1 MGHREA
7 LDKLFTQVLGLS
19 GMENHEIAAVFEEIA
34 SLMRIVQDDP
44 KWQFKAVAYE
54 RAKRSI
60 ESYPERLEDMARD
73 PDRKLSEVPGVGA
86 DLAGKIRELLDT
98 GQCQYHQDQL
108 KKIPRTLLD
117 LLQLQSVGPQKVRLF
132 YHELNIKTIEEL
144 EAAAKAGRLRELPG
158 MNEKSEQNILK
169 AIEALHRVSGRFRL
183 DTAWETAEELDAY
196 LRQFRGVE
204 RVTPAGSLRRGRE
217 TVGDL
222 DLLVTGRNL
231 GGLAEHF
238 VKFPRVAQVLVKGE
252 DKASAKLA
260 NGMQVDVRMLAPES
274 YGAALQYFTGSKE
287 HNVALRDRAKRRG
300 WKLSEYGLFEGEKVL
315 ASRAEEEIYQK
326 LGLSWIPAELR
337 ENLGEVEA
345 AEKGELPKL
354 VELSD
359 IRGDLQMHTTA
370 SDGHNSVEEMA
381 VAAKELSYRYILI
394 TDHSKA
400 VTIANGLD
408 ETRALENIQRV
419 KAARKKVKGIEI
431 WAGAEVD
438 ILGDGRLDYP
448 DEVLRQFDI
457 VLASI
462 HSRMTQPFEEMTE
475 RILRALENP
484 YVRILGHPTG
494 RQILRREPFNFDI
507 EKVFH
512 AAQRLG
518 VILELNA
525 HPERL
530 DLCDRHVKLAH
541 DKGMKIILSTD
552 AHRTEHFKLMRY
564 GVVTA
569 RRGWMEKSDILNTY
583 PSEKLLSSLRKLPAE
598 Q

>member
-1 MGHREA
+1 
-7 LDKLFTQVLGLS
+7 
-19 GMENHEIAAVFEEIA
+19 MENHEIAAVFEEIA

-60 ESYPERLEDMARD
+60 ESYPERLEDMAHD
-73 PDRKLSEVPGVGA
+73 PNRKLTEVPGVGV
-86 DLAGKIRELLDT
+86 DLANKIHELLDT

-132 YHELNIKTIEEL
+132 YRELNITTMGEL

-169 AIEALHRVSGRFRL
+169 AVEALHRVTGRFRL
-183 DTAWETAEELDAY
+183 DTVSELAEELDAY
-196 LRQFRGVE
+196 LRQFRDVE
-204 RVTPAGSLRRGRE
+204 RVTAAGSLRRGRE

-231 GGLAEHF
+231 GGLADHF
-238 VKFPRVAQVLVKGE
+238 VKFPRIGQVLVKGE

-260 NGMQVDVRMLAPES
+260 NSLQVDMRMLAPES

-315 ASRAEEEIYQK
+315 ASQTEEEIYGK
-326 LGLSWIPAELR
+326 LGLAWIPPELR

-345 AEKGELPKL
+345 AEKGELPGL
-354 VELSD
+354 VELSH

-381 VAAKELSYRYILI
+381 AAAKQLGYRYILI

-408 ETRALENIQRV
+408 EQRALEHIKRIR
-419 KAARKKVKGIEI
+419 AAGKKVKGIEI
-431 WAGAEVD
+431 WAGTEVD
-438 ILGDGRLDYP
+438 ILGDGKLDYP
-448 DEVLRQFDI
+448 DEVLSQFDI

-462 HSRMTQPFEEMTE
+462 HSRMTQPFEEMTA
-475 RILRALENP
+475 RILKALENP

-494 RQILRREPFNFDI
+494 RQILRREPFSFDI
-507 EKVFH
+507 EKVFR
-512 AAQRLG
+512 AAQKLG

-525 HPERL
+525 NPERL
-530 DLCDRHVKLAH
+530 DLCDRHAKLAH
-541 DKGMKIILSTD
+541 DKGMKIIISTD
-552 AHRTEHFKLMRY
+552 AHRPEHFKLMRY

-569 RRGWMEKSDILNTY
+569 RRGWTEKADVLNTY
-583 PSEKLLSSLRKLPAE
+583 PPEKLLSSLRKLPA
-598 Q
+598 

>member
-1 MGHREA
+1 
-7 LDKLFTQVLGLS
+7 
-19 GMENHEIAAVFEEIA
+19 MENHEIAAVFEEIA

-73 PDRKLSEVPGVGA
+73 PNRKLSEVPGVGE
-86 DLAGKIRELLDT
+86 DLARKIHELLDS
-98 GQCQYHQDQL
+98 GQCQYHQEQL

-117 LLQLQSVGPQKVRLF
+117 LLQLQSVGPQKARLF
-132 YHELNIKTIEEL
+132 YRELNIKTIEEL
-144 EAAAKAGRLRELPG
+144 EAAAKAGRLRELPS

-196 LRQFRGVE
+196 LRQFGGVE

-222 DLLVTGRNL
+222 DLLVTGLNL

-252 DKASAKLA
+252 DKASAKLS

-300 WKLSEYGLFEGEKVL
+300 WKLSEYGLFEGEKVV
-315 ASRAEEEIYQK
+315 ASRTEEEIYQK
-326 LGLSWIPAELR
+326 LGLAWIPAELR

-345 AEKGELPKL
+345 AENGALPKL

-359 IRGDLQMHTTA
+359 MRGDLQMHTTA

-381 VAAKELSYRYILI
+381 AEAKQLGYSYILI

-408 ETRALENIQRV
+408 EPRALENIQRV

-431 WAGAEVD
+431 WAGTEVD
-438 ILGDGRLDYP
+438 ILADGRLDYP
-448 DEVLRQFDI
+448 DEVLREFDI

-462 HSRMTQPFEEMTE
+462 HSRMTQPFEEMTG
-475 RILRALENP
+475 RLLKALENP

-494 RQILRREPFNFDI
+494 RQLLRREPFSFDV

-512 AAQRLG
+512 TAQRLG

-530 DLCDRHVKLAH
+530 DLCDRHVKLAR
-541 DKGMKIILSTD
+541 DKGMKIVVSTD

-569 RRGWMEKSDILNTY
+569 RRGWMEKRGILNTY
-583 PSEKLLSSLRKLPAE
+583 PPEKLLASLRKLPA
-598 Q
+598 

>member
-1 MGHREA
+1 
-7 LDKLFTQVLGLS
+7 
-19 GMENHEIAAVFEEIA
+19 MENHEIAAVFEEIA

-54 RAKRSI
+54 RAKRSV
-60 ESYPERLEDMARD
+60 ESYPERLEDLARD
-73 PDRKLSEVPGVGA
+73 PNRKLTEVPGVGG
-86 DLAGKIRELLDT
+86 DLASKIHELLNT

-117 LLQLQSVGPQKVRLF
+117 VLQLQSVGPQKVRLF
-132 YHELNIKTIEEL
+132 YRELNIRTMEEL
-144 EAAAKAGRLRELPG
+144 KAAAKAGRLRELPG

-169 AIEALHRVSGRFRL
+169 AIEVLHRVSGRFRL
-183 DTAWETAEELDAY
+183 DTASEMADELDAY

-204 RVTPAGSLRRGRE
+204 SVTPAGSLRRGRE
-217 TVGDL
+217 TVADL
-222 DLLVTGRNL
+222 DLLVTGRGL
-231 GGLAEHF
+231 GGLADHF
-238 VKFPRVAQVLVKGE
+238 LKFPRIGQILVKGE

-260 NGMQVDVRMLAPES
+260 NGMQVDVRMLPPES

-300 WKLSEYGLFEGEKVL
+300 WKLSEYGLFEGEKVI
-315 ASRAEEEIYQK
+315 ASQTEEEIYSK
-326 LGLSWIPAELR
+326 LDLAWIPPELR
-337 ENLGEVEA
+337 ENLGEVES

-381 VAAKELSYRYILI
+381 AAANRLGYRYILI

-408 ETRALENIQRV
+408 EQRALEHIKRI
-419 KAARKKVKGIEI
+419 KAAGKKVKGIEI
-431 WAGAEVD
+431 WAGTEVD
-438 ILGDGRLDYP
+438 ILGDGTLDYP
-448 DEVLRQFDI
+448 DAVLSQFDI

-462 HSRMTQPFEEMTE
+462 HSRMTQPFDEMTA
-475 RILRALENP
+475 RILKALENP

-494 RQILRREPFNFDI
+494 RYILRREPFSFDI
-507 EKVFH
+507 EKVFQ
-512 AAQRLG
+512 AAQKLG

-525 HPERL
+525 NPERL
-530 DLCDRHVKLAH
+530 DLCDRHAKLAH
-541 DKGMKIILSTD
+541 DKGMKVIISTD
-552 AHRTEHFKLMRY
+552 AHRPEHFKLMRY
-564 GVVTA
+564 GVLTA
-569 RRGWMEKSDILNTY
+569 RRGWTEKKDVLNTH
-583 PSEKLLSSLRKLPAE
+583 PPEKLLSSLRKLPA
-598 Q
+598 

>member
-1 MGHREA
+1 
-7 LDKLFTQVLGLS
+7 
-19 GMENHEIAAVFEEIA
+19 MENHEIAAVFEEIA
-34 SLMRIVQDDP
+34 SLMRIVQDDA

-73 PDRKLSEVPGVGA
+73 PSRQLTVVPGVGE
-86 DLAGKIRELLDT
+86 DLAKKIHELLDT

-117 LLQLQSVGPQKVRLF
+117 LLRLQSVGPQKVRLF
-132 YHELNIKTIEEL
+132 YNALTIKTIEEL
-144 EAAAKAGRLRELPG
+144 DAAARAGRLRELPG

-183 DTAWETAEELDAY
+183 DTAWETAEELETY

-231 GGLAEHF
+231 GGLADHF
-238 VKFPRVAQVLVKGE
+238 LKFSRIGQVLVKGE

-287 HNVALRDRAKRRG
+287 HNVALRERAKRKG

-315 ASRAEEEIYQK
+315 ASRTEEDIYQK
-326 LGLSWIPAELR
+326 LGLPWIPPELR

-345 AEKGELPKL
+345 AEK
-354 VELSD
+354 D
-359 IRGDLQMHTTA
+359 IRGDLQMHSRA

-381 VAAKELSYRYILI
+381 VAAKDLGYRYILI

-408 ETRALENIQRV
+408 ESRALENIERV
-419 KAARKKVKGIEI
+419 KVARKKVKGIEI
-431 WAGAEVD
+431 WAGTEVD

-448 DEVLRQFDI
+448 DEVLKEFDI

-475 RILRALENP
+475 RILKALENP

-494 RQILRREPFNFDI
+494 RQILRREPLNFDI

-512 AAQRLG
+512 AAQKLG

-541 DKGMKIILSTD
+541 DKDMKIIISTD
-552 AHRTEHFKLMRY
+552 AHRPEHFKLMRY

-569 RRGWMEKSDILNTY
+569 RRGWMEKSDILNSY
-583 PSEKLLSSLRKLPAE
+583 PPEKLLALLRKLPA
-598 Q
+598 

>member
-1 MGHREA
+1 
-7 LDKLFTQVLGLS
+7 
-19 GMENHEIAAVFEEIA
+19 MENHEIASVFEEIA

-60 ESYPERLEDMARD
+60 ESYPERLEDMAHD
-73 PDRKLSEVPGVGA
+73 PNRKLTEVPGVGA
-86 DLAGKIRELLDT
+86 DLASKIYELLNT

-132 YHELNIKTIEEL
+132 YHELNIKTTEEL

-169 AIEALHRVSGRFRL
+169 AIEALHRVTGRFRL
-183 DTAWETAEELDAY
+183 DTVSELAEELDAH

-231 GGLAEHF
+231 GGLADHF
-238 VKFPRVAQVLVKGE
+238 LKFPRIGQVLVKGE
-252 DKASAKLA
+252 DKASGKLS
-260 NGMQVDVRMLAPES
+260 NGLQVDVRMLAPES

-315 ASRAEEEIYQK
+315 ASQTEEEIYAK
-326 LGLSWIPAELR
+326 LALAWIPPELR
-337 ENLGEVEA
+337 ENQGEVEA
-345 AEKGELPKL
+345 AETGQLPKL

-370 SDGHNSVEEMA
+370 SDGHNTVEEMA
-381 VAAKELSYRYILI
+381 AAAKQLGYRYILI

-408 ETRALENIQRV
+408 EQRALEHIKRIR
-419 KAARKKVKGIEI
+419 AAGKKVKGIEI
-431 WAGAEVD
+431 WAGTEVD
-438 ILGDGRLDYP
+438 ILGDGTLDYP
-448 DEVLRQFDI
+448 DEVLSQFDI

-462 HSRMTQPFEEMTE
+462 HSRMTQSFEEMTT
-475 RILRALENP
+475 RILKALENP
-484 YVRILGHPTG
+484 FVRILGHPTG
-494 RQILRREPFNFDI
+494 RQILRREPFSFDI
-507 EKVFH
+507 EKVFL
-512 AAQRLG
+512 AAQKLG

-525 HPERL
+525 NPERL

-541 DKGMKIILSTD
+541 DRGMKIIISTD
-552 AHRTEHFKLMRY
+552 AHRPEHFKLMRY

-569 RRGWMEKSDILNTY
+569 RRGWMEKRDVLNTQ
-583 PSEKLLSSLRKLPAE
+583 PPEKLLASLRKLPA
-598 Q
+598 

>member
-1 MGHREA
+1 
-7 LDKLFTQVLGLS
+7 
-19 GMENHEIAAVFEEIA
+19 
-34 SLMRIVQDDP
+34 
-44 KWQFKAVAYE
+44 
-54 RAKRSI
+54 
-60 ESYPERLEDMARD
+60 
-73 PDRKLSEVPGVGA
+73 VPGVGE
-86 DLAGKIRELLDT
+86 DLAKKIHELLDT

-117 LLQLQSVGPQKVRLF
+117 LLRLQSVGPQKVRLF
-132 YHELNIKTIEEL
+132 YNALTIKTIEEL
-144 EAAAKAGRLRELPG
+144 DAAARAGRLRELPG

-183 DTAWETAEELDAY
+183 DTAWETAEELETY

-231 GGLAEHF
+231 GGLADHF
-238 VKFPRVAQVLVKGE
+238 LKFSRIGQVLVKGE

-287 HNVALRDRAKRRG
+287 HNVALRERAKRKG

-315 ASRAEEEIYQK
+315 ASRTEEDIYQK
-326 LGLSWIPAELR
+326 LGLPWIPPELR

-345 AEKGELPKL
+345 AEKDELPKL
-354 VELSD
+354 VELKD

-381 VAAKELSYRYILI
+381 VAAKDLGYRYILI

-408 ETRALENIQRV
+408 ESRALENIERV
-419 KAARKKVKGIEI
+419 KVARKKVKGIEI
-431 WAGAEVD
+431 WAGTEVD

-448 DEVLRQFDI
+448 DEVLKEFDI

-475 RILRALENP
+475 RILKALENP

-494 RQILRREPFNFDI
+494 RQILRREPLNFDI

-512 AAQRLG
+512 AAQKLG

-541 DKGMKIILSTD
+541 DKDMKIIISTD
-552 AHRTEHFKLMRY
+552 AHRPEHFKLMRY

-569 RRGWMEKSDILNTY
+569 RRGWMEKSDILNSY
-583 PSEKLLSSLRKLPAE
+583 PPEKLLALLRKLPA
-598 Q
+598 

>member
-1 MGHREA
+1 
-7 LDKLFTQVLGLS
+7 
-19 GMENHEIAAVFEEIA
+19 MENHEIASVFEEIA

-60 ESYPERLEDMARD
+60 ESYPERLEDMAHD
-73 PDRKLSEVPGVGA
+73 PNRKLTEVPGVGA
-86 DLAGKIRELLDT
+86 DLASKIHELLNT

-132 YHELNIKTIEEL
+132 YHELNIKTTEEL

-169 AIEALHRVSGRFRL
+169 AIEALHRVTGRFRL
-183 DTAWETAEELDAY
+183 DTVSELAEELDAH

-231 GGLAEHF
+231 GGLADHF
-238 VKFPRVAQVLVKGE
+238 LKFPRIGQVLVKGE
-252 DKASAKLA
+252 DKASAKLS
-260 NGMQVDVRMLAPES
+260 NGLQVDVRMLAPES

-315 ASRAEEEIYQK
+315 ASQTEEEIYAK
-326 LGLSWIPAELR
+326 LALAWIPPELR
-337 ENLGEVEA
+337 ENQGEVEA
-345 AEKGELPKL
+345 AETGQLPKL

-370 SDGHNSVEEMA
+370 SDGHNTVEEMA
-381 VAAKELSYRYILI
+381 AAAKQLGYRYILI

-408 ETRALENIQRV
+408 EQRALEHIKRIR
-419 KAARKKVKGIEI
+419 AAGKKVKGIEI
-431 WAGAEVD
+431 WAGTEVD
-438 ILGDGRLDYP
+438 ILGDGTLDYP
-448 DEVLRQFDI
+448 DEVLSQFDI

-462 HSRMTQPFEEMTE
+462 HSRMTQSFEEMTT
-475 RILRALENP
+475 RILKALENP
-484 YVRILGHPTG
+484 FVRILGHPTG
-494 RQILRREPFNFDI
+494 RQILRREPFSFDI
-507 EKVFH
+507 EKVFL
-512 AAQRLG
+512 AAQKLG

-525 HPERL
+525 NPERL

-541 DKGMKIILSTD
+541 DRGMKIIISTD
-552 AHRTEHFKLMRY
+552 AHRPEHFKLMRY

-569 RRGWMEKSDILNTY
+569 RRGWMEKRDVLNTQ
-583 PSEKLLSSLRKLPAE
+583 PPEKLLASLRKLPA
-598 Q
+598 